1 MPGYRLMMY
10 LVFVLS
16 NISIVKL
23 GNPSEGVSMLHD
35 KFYDMIVGKVQ
46 KELKQGDAKWLSF
59 RMI

>member
-1 MPGYRLMMY
+1 MY

-35 KFYDMIVGKVQ
+35 KFYDMIRQSDKDITYIAATW
-46 KELKQGDAKWLSF
+46 EA
-59 RMI
+59 